1 MTGNI
6 SQKAANLLKSVNL
19 RRTTARIAVLA
30 VLLKASKPVTQEQVA
45 VKLGADM
52 PNKVTIYRT
61 LKRLLD
67 AGLVHKAFIQ
77 KRTWHFELAH
87 NCTEKQ
93 CHPHFTCIRC
103 GATQC
108 LMGLSTSIISGLK
121 KGFIVHRQQVRLEGL
136 CPGCS

>member
-30 VLLKASKPVTQEQVA
+30 VLLRADKPVTQEQIA

-103 GATQC
+103 GAIQC
-108 LMGLSTSIISGLK
+108 LMGLSTSIIRGLK